1 MLTINSVAPTIMRFG
16 SEEQKQ
22 FYVPK
27 ILKGEIHFAIGYTEP
42 DAGTDLASLKTTA
55 VRDGDEYVINGQ
67 KVFTSLASGADYIW
81 LAVRTNQEVKKHK
94 GISIIIVPTDTPGF
108 RYVPI
113 DNFGATNTNITY
125 YEDVRVPVG
134 NLVGEENGGWGLIT
148 NQLNHE
154 RVTLCSSGVVERML
168 DDVRGWAQETKLA
181 DGRRVIDQ
189 EWVQVN
195 LARVHAKLE
204 FLRLANWR
212 VAWLAQSG
220 AALNPADASTIKVY
234 GTEFYMEAARL
245 LMEVMRDQ
253 ATLQGD
259 SPGRGAARPGR
270 ADAALDAHPHVRRRH
285 QRDAARPDRDLRAQ
299 HARQPALIAAI
310 DWEHD
315 DDGLCPHRD
324 ARGAARPRGAHPRG
338 PHRPPAP
345 EGARPLRRLVR
356 PPHVAGVREGEPA
369 RHRAAGVGRRSRL
382 RLPRPLHGAAR
393 GRPQRRRRCPAIPT
407 LVAGALP
414 IAQFGSDA
422 QQAILAKVASGDV
435 LLTAALVEIGAEPRE
450 ADHDRDAR
458 RRRLAHQRHEVERA
472 RRDRGRARAR
482 AGDGRRRGSR
492 CSSCRRTRRASR
504 RRASRR

>member
-1 MLTINSVAPTIMRFG
+1 MSKEQEALRDELRAYYDELLTPDVVADIQKGEGVGQKSKDVWKKMAADGYAGVGWPKEWGGRGLTPIEQFVFFDESMRSGAPVPMLTINSVAPTIMRYG

-42 DAGTDLASLKTTA
+42 DAGTDLAALQTRA

-81 LAVRTNQEVKKHK
+81 LAVRTNPEVKKHK

-168 DDVRGWAQETKLA
+168 DDTRAWAQETKLA

-220 AALNPADASTIKVY
+220 AALNPADASTIKVF

-259 SPGRGAARPGR
+259 SPGAVLAGR
-270 ADAALDAHPHVRRRH
+270 VERMLRSMHILTFGGGTNEM
-285 QRDAARPDRDLRAQ
+285 QRD
-299 HARQPALIAAI
+299 LIAI
-310 DWEHD
+310 F
-315 DDGLCPHRD
+315 GLNMP
-324 ARGAARPRGAHPRG
+324 GSPR
-338 PHRPPAP
+338 
-345 EGARPLRRLVR
+345 
-356 PPHVAGVREGEPA
+356 
-369 RHRAAGVGRRSRL
+369 
-382 RLPRPLHGAAR
+382 
-393 GRPQRRRRCPAIPT
+393 
-407 LVAGALP
+407 
-414 IAQFGSDA
+414 
-422 QQAILAKVASGDV
+422 
-435 LLTAALVEIGAEPRE
+435 
-450 ADHDRDAR
+450 
-458 RRRLAHQRHEVERA
+458 
-472 RRDRGRARAR
+472 
-482 AGDGRRRGSR
+482 
-492 CSSCRRTRRASR
+492 
-504 RRASRR
+504 

>member
-1 MLTINSVAPTIMRFG
+1 MYVGLSKEHEALRDELRAYYDELLTPEVEEDLRKGEGVGQVSKDTWKKMASDGYAGFGWPKEWGGRGLTPIEQFVFFDESMRAGAPVPMLTINSVAPTIMRFG

-42 DAGTDLASLKTTA
+42 DAGTDLAALKTRA

-134 NLVGEENGGWGLIT
+134 NLVGEENGGWSLIT

-168 DDVRGWAQETKLA
+168 DDVRGWAQQTKLA

-189 EWVQVN
+189 EWVQIN

-253 ATLQGD
+253 APLQGE
-259 SPGRGAARPGR
+259 SPGAVLHGR
-270 ADAALDAHPHVRRRH
+270 VERMLRSMHILTFGGGTNEM
-285 QRDAARPDRDLRAQ
+285 QRD
-299 HARQPALIAAI
+299 LIAI
-310 DWEHD
+310 F
-315 DDGLCPHRD
+315 GLNMP
-324 ARGAARPRGAHPRG
+324 GSPR
-338 PHRPPAP
+338 
-345 EGARPLRRLVR
+345 
-356 PPHVAGVREGEPA
+356 
-369 RHRAAGVGRRSRL
+369 
-382 RLPRPLHGAAR
+382 
-393 GRPQRRRRCPAIPT
+393 
-407 LVAGALP
+407 
-414 IAQFGSDA
+414 
-422 QQAILAKVASGDV
+422 
-435 LLTAALVEIGAEPRE
+435 
-450 ADHDRDAR
+450 
-458 RRRLAHQRHEVERA
+458 
-472 RRDRGRARAR
+472 
-482 AGDGRRRGSR
+482 
-492 CSSCRRTRRASR
+492 
-504 RRASRR
+504 